1 MGEIIF
7 WAVAF
12 VILTIVEIGTYQ
24 LVSIWFAISS
34 LLSLLCAVLGFSIA
48 VQGAV
53 FVVAS
58 VILLIATRP
67 FIRKFLKNR
76 NVPTNAD
83 LDIGK
88 VAVVIEEINNGISG
102 RVRLN
107 GVDWAA
113 RSTDKS
119 VISVGSNV
127 IVEKIDG
134 AKLIVKNK

>member
-12 VILTIVEIGTYQ
+12 VILTVVELSTYQ
-24 LVSIWFAISS
+24 LVSIWFALSS
-34 LLSLLCAVLGFSIA
+34 LLSLLCAVLGFGIE
-48 VQGAV
+48 VQVIV
-53 FVVAS
+53 FLLAS
-58 VILLIATRP
+58 TILLIATRP

-76 NVPTNAD
+76 NVPTNVE

-113 RSTDKS
+113 RSTDNS
-119 VISVGSNV
+119 VINVGENV
-127 IVEKIDG
+127 TVEQIDG